1 MVEDRDGKASILF
14 GIYGIPETILINK
27 ELIIIKK
34 IVGPIDEKQF
44 KEIINLI
51 QWYSKKF

>member
-1 MVEDRDGKASILF
+1 MVEDREGKASILF

-51 QWYSKKF
+51 Q